1 MKKNNLIIEA
11 KDMIVDLQNRTPNL
25 IQIINTIDQQ
35 MMISSTDTLLLVAEY
50 FNSILYDSKNPSD
63 NLIKLKKEI
72 NVML

>member
-72 NVML
+72 NFML

>member
-11 KDMIVDLQNRTPNL
+11 KDMIIDLQSRTPNL

-50 FNSILYDSKNPSD
+50 FNNILYDSKKPSD